1 MVILGGIGNIWGA
14 VLGAFALTYVDK
26 TLLPYIGQRIGEVAP
41 SIPNPAEYNF
51 LIYGVI
57 LVLMMR
63 FRPQGFLPS
72 RQREAELIEAAVQDP
87 VAELGVEPEF
97 DNVEIAP
104 HGQSEVGPGA
114 RDAETI
120 DEARDL

>member
-26 TLLPYIGQRIGEVAP
+26 TLLPYIGQRIGDVAP
-41 SIPNPAEYNF
+41 SLPNPAEYNF

-72 RQREAELIEAAVQDP
+72 RQREAELTVHGLEEAEAAIGIEVEVDNIG
-87 VAELGVEPEF
+87 VAP
-97 DNVEIAP
+97 P
-104 HGQSEVGPGA
+104 GQSEVGPGA
-114 RDAETI
+114 RDVEVPG
-120 DEARDL
+120 EGRDL